1 MAVPF
6 LATNFGWR
14 SVAYV
19 YGSVTALFAVVSHC
33 TSTSSLSTRS
43 CSAPNED
50 LQARSAQ
57 SLANVLLAKR
67 HLCCC
72 WVLLQAWHLCAS
84 EEPPEVT
91 DHHSN
96 KKDSLLPRATQPRL
110 DPSKAA
116 AAAAGGEGAV
126 RSMSKQENEEE
137 EEEPATPGGGS
148 LRLVRARPEKTIE
161 WAIFREP
168 AIWSTFCMHLAENNS
183 YYAM

>member
-1 MAVPF
+1 VFIQLSF
-6 LATNFGWR
+6 LP
-14 SVAYV
+14 SYV
-19 YGSVTALFAVVSHC
+19 
-33 TSTSSLSTRS
+33 
-43 CSAPNED
+43 
-50 LQARSAQ
+50 
-57 SLANVLLAKR
+57 
-67 HLCCC
+67 
-72 WVLLQAWHLCAS
+72 
-84 EEPPEVT
+84 
-91 DHHSN
+91 
-96 KKDSLLPRATQPRL
+96 
-110 DPSKAA
+110 AA